1 MALLGHA
8 CQNRTLL
15 LPFTMN
21 YRSALIVS
29 VVTVDGRTCA
39 PGNVNVELTDFKLV
53 KQEFE

>member
-1 MALLGHA
+1 
-8 CQNRTLL
+8 
-15 LPFTMN
+15 MN